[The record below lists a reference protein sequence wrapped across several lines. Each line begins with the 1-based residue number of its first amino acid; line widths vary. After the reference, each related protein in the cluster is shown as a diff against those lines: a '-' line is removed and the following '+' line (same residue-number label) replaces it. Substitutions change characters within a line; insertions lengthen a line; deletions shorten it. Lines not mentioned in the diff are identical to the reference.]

1 MRVIA
6 GDFRGRNLKALKGD
20 NTRPTTDRVK
30 ESLMSSLYS
39 LCGGF
44 EGLKVLDAFAGS
56 GQLGIEALSRGADEA
71 WFCEKSRDAARV
83 VESNFALCKL
93 DSRRAH
99 LVQSDTFKFSSRVG
113 LPAFDLVFLDPPY
126 AFDAADVFSW
136 LDDMDQA
143 GLLSAEVLIS
153 YEYAKRDDA
162 QVMALLDT
170 LEWTAV
176 SLRTYG
182 DTVIV
187 ILKRS

>member
-99 LVQSDTFKFSSRVG
+99 LVQSDTFKFSSMLACPPSTLFSSILLTPSTQRMCSPGSTTWTRRVCSP
-113 LPAFDLVFLDPPY
+113 LKC
-126 AFDAADVFSW
+126 S
-136 LDDMDQA
+136 
-143 GLLSAEVLIS
+143 SAMNMRNVTMP
-153 YEYAKRDDA
+153 K
-162 QVMALLDT
+162 
-170 LEWTAV
+170 
-176 SLRTYG
+176 
-182 DTVIV
+182 
-187 ILKRS
+187 

>member
-6 GDFRGRNLKALKGD
+6 GDFRGRNLKVLKGD

-44 EGLKVLDAFAGS
+44 DGLKVLDAFAGS
-56 GQLGIEALSRGADEA
+56 GQLGIEALSRGAEEA

-83 VESNFALCKL
+83 VESNLALCRL
-93 DSRRAH
+93 DSKRAH
-99 LVQSDTFKFSSRVG
+99 LVQSDAFKLASRAG

-126 AFDAADVFSW
+126 AFDAE
-136 LDDMDQA
+136 
-143 GLLSAEVLIS
+143 GLLSWLGEMEQGGHLSDQALIS
-153 YEYAKRDDA
+153 YEYAKRDA
-162 QVMALLDT
+162 AKVEALLDT
-170 LEWTAV
+170 LKWTTV

-182 DTVIV
+182 DTI
-187 ILKRS
+187 ISIFKRS